1 MVICRLTRAH
11 NSGFLE
17 KNVPGRRSPLGA
29 VVDGRPTDELAWR
42 RGTPCDGGAC
52 VEAAALDETVL
63 LRSSRNPDDTTLA
76 LSRDEWDAFLVAAK
90 AGHFDAV

>member
-1 MVICRLTRAH
+1 MVIYRLTRAH

-29 VVDGRPTDELAWR
+29 AVDGRPTDELAWH

-52 VEAAALDETVL
+52 LEAAVLDKAVL
-63 LRSSRNPDDTTLA
+63 LRSSRSPEGATLA

-90 AGHFDAV
+90 AGHFDAL